1 MIAAKKC
8 AVVMK
13 TYAWDSFVH
22 RQLRRLQSTFPDTDI
37 YISIDETNG
46 FAGTIAHDRVLRTC
60 NADMLALGFAN
71 RFEKG
76 SLIWWNADYT
86 HYQVHDCIPDYD
98 YYLFVE
104 YDACIGGDGN
114 RLLADMMA
122 DDADFVAQPI
132 DAGPGWYWAR
142 FHAASYPDAQ
152 LRASL
157 NCISFFS
164 ARALEHLARRRR
176 AMSAPDAPHIPFW
189 PLSEAFVASEIAAAG
204 MSFVPLARYG
214 DVSRYRWFPPVLE
227 TDLVLP
233 HARHAFI
240 HPVLDRKRYIASLLR
255 HTHFVRHYF
264 MRGSAL
270 RRELARFPGEV
281 SRGQLYRAAASRAK
295 ERQRMACG
303 GV

>member
-1 MIAAKKC
+1 VITARKC
-8 AVVMK
+8 AVVLK

-37 YISIDETNG
+37 FVSVDETNG
-46 FAGTIAHDRVLRTC
+46 FVGTVAHDRVLRTC
-60 NADMLALGFAN
+60 NADMVAMGFAN

-86 HYQVHDCIPDYD
+86 HYQVHDRIPDYD

-104 YDACIGGDGN
+104 YDACITGDGQC
-114 RLLADMMA
+114 LLAAMMA
-122 DDADFVAQPI
+122 DGADFVAHPI
-132 DAGPGWYWAR
+132 SSGPRWYWAR
-142 FHAASYPDAQ
+142 FHAGVYPAGR

-164 ARALEHLARRRR
+164 ARALSHLAGRRL
-176 AMSAPDAPHIPFW
+176 AMSADNGAGIAFW
-189 PLSEAFVASEIAAAG
+189 PLGEAFVASEVAAAG
-204 MSFVPLARYG
+204 LSFVPLARYG
-214 DVSRYRWFPPVLE
+214 DVTRYNWFPPVLE
-227 TDLVLP
+227 TDLVAP
-233 HARHAFI
+233 PVGPAFI

-264 MRGSAL
+264 MPRSAL
-270 RRELARFPGEV
+270 RRELARFSGEV
-281 SRGQLYRAAASRAK
+281 SRSQLYRAAARRAG
-295 ERQRMACG
+295 ERLRLAWG